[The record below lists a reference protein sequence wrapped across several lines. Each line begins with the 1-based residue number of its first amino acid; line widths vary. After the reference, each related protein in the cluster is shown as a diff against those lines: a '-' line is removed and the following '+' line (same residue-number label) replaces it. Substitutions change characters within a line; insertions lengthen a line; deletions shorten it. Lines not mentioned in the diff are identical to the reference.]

1 MNFILL
7 ITIASLNAILAVIC
21 LTASGRRTK
30 HPFVVYVAAA
40 LLLWWPVMIYPIIFA
55 SECKTAT
62 DPEERAAARYKLR
75 LAWLTATCSVAIQVF
90 TTAIIGYSSMKIS
103 ADDTA
108 QICAVA
114 ATFLMTLIML
124 TAIRIRR

>member
-7 ITIASLNAILAVIC
+7 IIAATLNAILAVIC

-30 HPFVVYVAAA
+30 HPFAVYVAAA

-55 SECKTAT
+55 SERKTAT
-62 DPEERAAARYKLR
+62 DPAERATAWYKLR
-75 LAWLTATCSVAIQVF
+75 LAWLTAACSVAIQVF
-90 TTAIIGYSSMKIS
+90 ATAIIGSSGMKITV
-103 ADDTA
+103 DDTA

-124 TAIRIRR
+124 TAIRMHR